1 LEGKE
6 YGPKIVEVTGDW
18 RVASLLLLL
27 TKYDLADKI
36 KEDELGRM
44 CSMYVGEEKCIQDF
58 CEETRRRGPNWKT

>member
-6 YGPKIVEVTGDW
+6 CGPKRVEVTGDW

-27 TKYDLADKI
+27 TKYDLGDQI

-44 CSMYVGEEKCIQDF
+44 LDMYGGEEKCIQDF
-58 CEETRRRGPNWKT
+58 CEET